1 MCICIL
7 PGQSW
12 SWRRRL
18 EKRQRPTR
26 LFSQSRGSLRARG
39 SFTSFL
45 TSPFLPILSYISF
58 LNTVFLSRLKEL
70 ELIKQELEQL
80 LEEEKQAKRDE
91 ELVRTIQARML
102 TEEWER

>member
-1 MCICIL
+1 MCKGHPLIF
-7 PGQSW
+7 G
-12 SWRRRL
+12 
-18 EKRQRPTR
+18 
-26 LFSQSRGSLRARG
+26 LFF
-39 SFTSFL
+39 SFSF
-45 TSPFLPILSYISF
+45 F
-58 LNTVFLSRLKEL
+58 LNLVCLSRLKEL

>member
-1 MCICIL
+1 MIAAT
-7 PGQSW
+7 W
-12 SWRRRL
+12 SER
-18 EKRQRPTR
+18 
-26 LFSQSRGSLRARG
+26 
-39 SFTSFL
+39 
-45 TSPFLPILSYISF
+45 SYIPRMCKGHPLIFALFLYFSFF
-58 LNTVFLSRLKEL
+58 LNPVCFSRLKEL